1 MNETA
6 REFIIIAYNALQKAY
21 KYESDGLKNPD
32 KDLAR
37 KVGDALQM
45 VGDLSRS
52 E

>member
-1 MNETA
+1 MDKTA

-21 KYESDGLKNPD
+21 EYESDGLTNINKESAN
-32 KDLAR
+32 

>member
-6 REFIIIAYNALQKAY
+6 REFILIAYNALQKAY
-21 KYESDGLKNPD
+21 KYESDGLKNPN